1 MKPIKR
7 GIKVWVLADSVN
19 GYFIRLEVY
28 TGKLGDR
35 VETGLGSRVVRSL
48 TADFKGKHHMVF
60 FDNFFTSY
68 NLLEDLLQGRLTDS
82 AIWQC
87 VCDRMDGLQARDGH
101 VNCL

>member
-28 TGKLGDR
+28 TGKQGDK

-48 TADFKGKHHMVF
+48 TADFKGKHYMVLT
-60 FDNFFTSY
+60 TSSPATTCWRICWKMGCMGVGQH
-68 NLLEDLLQGRLTDS
+68 EKTAVTFQKS
-82 AIWQC
+82 
-87 VCDRMDGLQARDGH
+87 
-101 VNCL
+101 